1 MQGGLDSWQSSGR
14 WDTIWMAG
22 IRDDEAPTIFNKLID
37 GEIPA
42 DIVYQDEKVFAFK
55 DIDPAAPAHLLVIPK
70 DRMGLSNLRKASQD
84 HIEILGNLLLVAG
97 NLAKNEELGF
107 GDGARI
113 VINDG
118 QDGGQEVPHLHV
130 HVLGGRPLS
139 WPPG

>member
-1 MQGGLDSWQSSGR
+1 
-14 WDTIWMAG
+14 MAG
-22 IRDDEAPTIFNKLID
+22 IRDEEAPTIFNKLID